1 MQPSRAA
8 ALLRRPLVGLPL
20 ISLPL
25 IALLLT
31 AGCGGV
37 SNLRGNSTESR
48 PSAPTI
54 DRDTQVAVLLAGTI
68 QTLQRLAAGNPAEQ
82 AEIVATARQGY
93 ERAPG
98 GGAQLRYALTLA
110 TPGHAARDAE
120 RARQLLRDLA
130 AQPETLAPVER
141 ALTLFEL
148 AQLDRELGLQ
158 VDNLRLQQAASRADQ
173 EKLAALNKKL
183 QAELEDNARLR
194 RALDEAQAKLD
205 AIANIERNLAERK
218 RKPEGTRK

>member
-8 ALLRRPLVGLPL
+8 VLLR

-31 AGCGGV
+31 AACGGI
-37 SNLRGNSTESR
+37 SNLRGSSTELR

-110 TPGHAARDAE
+110 TPGHAARDPE

-130 AQPETLAPVER
+130 AQPESLSPVER

-148 AQLDRELGLQ
+148 AQLDREIGLK
-158 VDNLRLQQAASRADQ
+158 VENERLQSATNRADQ
-173 EKLAALNKKL
+173 ERLSTLNRKY

>member
-1 MQPSRAA
+1 MLHSLSRECARG
-8 ALLRRPLVGLPL
+8 ALLG
-20 ISLPL
+20 
-25 IALLLT
+25 LLLLS
-31 AGCGGV
+31 AGCGGIG
-37 SNLRGNSTESR
+37 NLRGITADAR
-48 PSAPTI
+48 PSTPTI

-68 QTLQRLAAGNPAEQ
+68 QTLQRLGASNPAEQ

-98 GGAQLRYALTLA
+98 GGAQLRYALALA
-110 TPGHAARDAE
+110 APGHAARDAE

-148 AQLDRELGLQ
+148 SQLDRELGLQ

-173 EKLAALNKKL
+173 ERLAALNRKL
-183 QAELEDNARLR
+183 QVEQDDNARLR
-194 RALDEAQAKLD
+194 RALDEAQAKLE
-205 AIANIERNLAERK
+205 AISSIERNLTERK